1 MKKLLLVYLIISC
14 PFAWGQYDMDEA
26 NKKDKESKINWF
38 ELKQRIYVGGELGLS
53 FNPGSSFINTA
64 PIIGYDLTE
73 RFSVGVS
80 ALYQLWRIRDFT
92 GTAYNFH
99 SYGGGLFARLR
110 PVEPLILQIES
121 NLYNTNDF
129 NSGTLDRVN
138 VPAVM
143 AGIGY
148 AQPLGGR
155 SYYQIMLMYD
165 FVNDPNMPLPPLIL
179 EPLHFRMGLVWY
191 LGD

>member
-1 MKKLLLVYLIISC
+1 MKKLLLILALAII
-14 PFAWGQYDMDEA
+14 PKVWGQYDIDNA
-26 NKKDKESKINWF
+26 KKESDESSVNWF

-53 FNPGSSFINTA
+53 FGTGSSFVNAA
-64 PIIGYDLTE
+64 PIIGYDLTDK
-73 RFSVGVS
+73 FSVGIS
-80 ALYQLWRIRDFT
+80 TMYQLWRLRDFT
-92 GTAYNFH
+92 GATYNFH
-99 SYGGGLFARLR
+99 TFGGGLFTRFR
-110 PVEPLILQIES
+110 PVQQIILQLET

-129 NSGTLDRVN
+129 DSGTLDRVN
-138 VPAVM
+138 VPAIM
-143 AGIGY
+143 AGLGY

-165 FVNDPNMPLPPLIL
+165 FVNDPNMPLPPIIF